1 MPAASF
7 SFLSMANETHDD
19 AAGEFTGTELRLGP
33 QEPVTFLYT
42 GKYPFGFPRLITLLE
57 NARYSPDNIS

>member
-7 SFLSMANETHDD
+7 SFLSIAGRNHDE

-42 GKYPFGFPRLITLLE
+42 GKYTFGFPRLITHLE
-57 NARYSPDNIS
+57 NARYSPDKIS